1 MIAWLSFLV
10 SVIPFLE
17 LRFAIPLTM
26 LSNPDISPLTIFATC
41 VLLNLLAI
49 PIAYLLLDSIVPP
62 MRRRMKIVDMIFRYS
77 VKRARKYQNL
87 SLIGLALL
95 VSVPFPLTGAY
106 TGMLIAYVGGFDRKL
121 ASIAIA
127 FGVIIAGL
135 TIWLLATI
143 GVSFIQGI
151 TPT

>member
-1 MIAWLSFLV
+1 MSFLV